1 MNRSLLNI
9 ALAASLLVVA
19 NVATA
24 IEFRQVKGQKEF
36 TGELIVR
43 PIVRAFGP
51 QATAT
56 YVQSTTLIQANI
68 LRYSSRYDYYIV
80 RVPKGKS
87 ESSYATELLA
97 TGLYEYIHPNYRVF
111 PLFTPNDPSLG
122 LQWHHAVMQSEL
134 AWDITQGDPNLIYSC
149 SDTGVFTA
157 HTDFSNKIVSGF
169 NAVSRLPQALG
180 GAINDLHGHGTHVAG
195 CSAELGNNGI
205 FGSGPASKVRIMPVR
220 VSDLTNGNA
229 SFEDI
234 QAGLGWAA
242 ENGAK
247 VVSASY
253 SGIDEPSNET
263 AGTYIRSLGS
273 VMLYAAGNDN
283 RNLSGFD
290 HPNVIVVGASNEGDN
305 KSSFSAFGRGVD
317 IFAPGS
323 NIRSTLRNG
332 GFGAMSGT
340 SMATPVAAG
349 VLCLIFSVNPDLT
362 PDQAEKILAL
372 SCQDWGGLG
381 EDDANGWGR
390 INANRAVR
398 LAKVG
403 SMAYDSSSQT
413 YYEFVD
419 ANLNYP
425 YAVDAAND
433 RTFAGLTGELAGI
446 SSAGTN
452 AFLMSKFAA
461 AGPLR
466 VGGKF
471 NGINWVW
478 ENGNPFGFSNWAPGE
493 PSGGTEDSLI
503 FNADGSGRWNDLGSA
518 SNDPSGFLVE
528 YVSSPAALQLN
539 VDLADFENDAAEPVS
554 VKFYWNGEL
563 VRTETVTGGTATL
576 SMPLRGNL
584 TALIESS
591 HWLDRV
597 VNFSMNGDPEVI
609 TVTLINGDADG
620 DNEIGSSDLSIVS
633 TGFLSTTG
641 DLNYV
646 ANADF
651 DGDGEIGSSDLSIL
665 SANFL
670 ASGDS
675 L

>member
-1 MNRSLLNI
+1 MNRFAMST
-9 ALAASLLVVA
+9 ALVAFAACLPAVSP
-19 NVATA
+19 A
-24 IEFRQVKGQKEF
+24 IEFKQTRGVKEF

-51 QATAT
+51 QATAIYAQAT
-56 YVQSTTLIQANI
+56 AFIQPNT
-68 LRYSSRYDYYIV
+68 LRYSSRYDYFIV
-80 RVPKGKS
+80 RVPKGKT

-97 TGLYEYIHPNYRVF
+97 TGFYEYAEPNYRVF

-122 LQWHHAVMQSEL
+122 IQWHHGMIESEL
-134 AWDITQGDPNLIYSC
+134 AWDISQGEPNLIYSC

-157 HTDFSNKIVSGF
+157 HQDFAGKIVSGF
-169 NAVSRLPQALG
+169 NSVSGLPQAIG
-180 GAINDLHGHGTHVAG
+180 GAINDLNGHGTHVAG
-195 CSAELGNNGI
+195 CSAELGNNGL
-205 FGSGPASKVRIMPVR
+205 FGSGPASKVKIMPVR
-220 VSDLTNGNA
+220 VSDLSNGNA

-234 QAGLGWAA
+234 QEGLGWAA

-253 SGIDEPSNET
+253 SGVDAASNET
-263 AGTYIRSLGS
+263 AGAYIRSLGS

-283 RNLSGFD
+283 RNLNGFD
-290 HPNVIVVGASNEGDN
+290 HPNVIVVGSSNEGDN
-305 KSSFSAFGRGVD
+305 KSSFSAFGQGVD

-323 NIRSTLRNG
+323 NIFSTLRNG
-332 GFGAMSGT
+332 GFGALSGT

-349 VLCLIFSVNPDLT
+349 VLSLIFSVNPDLT
-362 PDQAEKILAL
+362 PVQAEKILSL
-372 SCQDWGGLG
+372 SCQDWGAIG
-381 EDDANGWGR
+381 EDTANGWGR

-403 SMAYDSSSQT
+403 EMAYNPATQT
-413 YYEFVD
+413 YYEWVD

-425 YAVDAAND
+425 YAADAADD
-433 RTFAGLTGELAGI
+433 RTFGGLTGELAGI
-446 SSAGTN
+446 TSADTN
-452 AFLMSKFAA
+452 AFLMSEFSA

-466 VGGKF
+466 VGAKF
-471 NGINWVW
+471 NGANWVW
-478 ENGNPFGFSNWAPGE
+478 ENGAPFSYSNWAPGE
-493 PSGGTEDSLI
+493 PSGGTEDSVI
-503 FNADGSGRWNDLGSA
+503 FNADGSGRWNDLGSP
-518 SNDPSGFLVE
+518 SNAHAGFLVE
-528 YVSSPAALQLN
+528 YVSSPVNLQVN
-539 VDLADFENDAAEPVS
+539 VDLADFAADASESVS

-563 VRTETVTGGTATL
+563 VDTQNVTGGTATI
-576 SMPLRGNL
+576 STPLRGNL
-584 TALIESS
+584 TALIEAS

-597 VNFSMNGDPEVI
+597 VHFTMTGDPEVI
-609 TVTLINGDADG
+609 NVTMINGDADG

-633 TGFLSTTG
+633 TGFLSVVG
-641 DLNYV
+641 DPNYV

-670 ASGDS
+670 TSGDS